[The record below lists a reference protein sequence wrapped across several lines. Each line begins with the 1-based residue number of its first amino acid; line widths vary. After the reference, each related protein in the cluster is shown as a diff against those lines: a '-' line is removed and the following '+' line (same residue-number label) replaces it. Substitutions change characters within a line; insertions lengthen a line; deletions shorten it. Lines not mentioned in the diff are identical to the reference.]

1 MTNIN
6 DTYFDGFYKELWRSI
21 IPSVLTEKEIEFIVP
36 YFNLQPGSKVLD
48 LMCGYGRHAIA
59 LAKKGATVTA
69 IDNLAEYIDEIN
81 KTAAADKLSI
91 KTMRANV
98 VEYKAEDV
106 FDLAICMGN
115 SLNFFDAGDCS
126 KILMNIADHLK
137 PGGHLLIHSW
147 SIAEIIYKNFTEKT
161 WTTIDGFKLLTD
173 AKIFFQ
179 PARMEAETTIIAPDG
194 STEVKKAI
202 DYIFSINEMESLL
215 EHAGLLVKEIFS
227 IPGRKKFTVGEP
239 RVYIIAEKQ

>member
-6 DTYFDGFYKELWRSI
+6 DSYFNGYYKELWRSI
-21 IPSVLTEKEIEFIVP
+21 IPSVLTEKEIDFIVP
-36 YFNLQPGSKVLD
+36 YFNLRPGSKVLD

-59 LAKKGATVTA
+59 LSKREIHVTA
-69 IDNLAEYIDEIN
+69 IDNLAAYIDEISETAN
-81 KTAAADKLSI
+81 AEKLPVKTILD
-91 KTMRANV
+91 NV
-98 VEYKAEDV
+98 IEYKANDI

-147 SIAEIIYKNFTEKT
+147 SIAEIIYKNFIEKS
-161 WTTIDGFKLLTD
+161 WTIIDGFKLLTD
-173 AKIFFQ
+173 AKILFQ

-194 STEVKKAI
+194 STEAKKAI
-202 DYIFSINEMESLL
+202 DYIFSINEMENLL
-215 EHAGLLVKEIFS
+215 QHAGLAVNDIFS
-227 IPGRKKFTVGEP
+227 IPGRKKFTAGEP
-239 RVYIIAEKQ
+239 RAYIVAEKK